1 MPIKSLKRNYIYN
14 LINQILV
21 LITPLIT
28 TPYISRVLSA
38 DGIGQYSF
46 TSSVVSYFVLF
57 ATMGT
62 TIYGQREI
70 SYCQDDKSV
79 RSKKFWEIEI
89 LSCITVL
96 ATLVVYIFFL
106 LINGFQK
113 IYLIQIFTL
122 LAVAT
127 DVSWLFTGMEEFK
140 ITVIRN
146 IVFKILNIIFIFMAV
161 RSKGDL
167 LIYVFGLSFI
177 QFLSTL
183 SLWPSLKNFVEPI
196 NMSDFH
202 PFSHLKENFTLF
214 VPTIAIQ
221 IYTVLDKTMI
231 GLMTNSAAENGYYE
245 QSTKIVKITLTIIT
259 ALSAVTIPRI
269 GAYFS
274 NHENDKISHYMY
286 QAYNFV
292 WLLGIPLCF
301 GLAGI
306 SKNFVPWF
314 LGDGFE
320 ESADL
325 IIILSF
331 LILAIGINNVTGMQY
346 LIPTKRQNLFTI
358 SVCIGALVNFVLNSL
373 LIPHFLAAGAAVA
386 SVIAET
392 TIAIFQ
398 LIIVRKELSIKKI
411 GFMSLKY
418 LIAGIIML
426 GFLIFEN
433 FYLSPSILHTLIMII
448 TGIFVYSLTL
458 LIEKDKFFIDNMNV
472 IIAKLKIS
480 NIRK

>member
-1 MPIKSLKRNYIYN
+1 
-14 LINQILV
+14 
-21 LITPLIT
+21 
-28 TPYISRVLSA
+28 
-38 DGIGQYSF
+38 
-46 TSSVVSYFVLF
+46 
-57 ATMGT
+57 
-62 TIYGQREI
+62 
-70 SYCQDDKSV
+70 
-79 RSKKFWEIEI
+79 
-89 LSCITVL
+89 
-96 ATLVVYIFFL
+96 
-106 LINGFQK
+106 
-113 IYLIQIFTL
+113 
-122 LAVAT
+122 
-127 DVSWLFTGMEEFK
+127 
-140 ITVIRN
+140 
-146 IVFKILNIIFIFMAV
+146 
-161 RSKGDL
+161 
-167 LIYVFGLSFI
+167 
-177 QFLSTL
+177 
-183 SLWPSLKNFVEPI
+183 
-196 NMSDFH
+196 
-202 PFSHLKENFTLF
+202 
-214 VPTIAIQ
+214 
-221 IYTVLDKTMI
+221 MI

-433 FYLSPSILHTLIMII
+433 FYLSPSILHTLIII
-448 TGIFVYSLTL
+448 
-458 LIEKDKFFIDNMNV
+458 
-472 IIAKLKIS
+472 
-480 NIRK
+480 